1 MNMSRDRLSMGLP
14 RCLAVLLLYATAA
27 PAAEPAVSPEFPPLS
42 ESRVVEHHVGKVIWT
57 ELVTPNLAASQA
69 FYSGLF
75 GWTFREM
82 RAGEGDYGIAE
93 ANGRSIGGV
102 VQRAIAPGEQK
113 QSNWLTFIAVRDTD
127 AAKHEVVARGGKVLA
142 EPTTYRGR
150 GRQAVFSDP
159 DGAVF
164 AVIAS
169 SSGDSGDFLAAPG
182 EWIWSS
188 LLAQDPKRSAKFYKR
203 VFGYDAFD
211 LPSDDGFEHVVLST
225 EGYARAGIHSL
236 PADSVHRHSHWI
248 NFVRVID
255 TAQAA
260 SKATALG
267 GRVLVEPHVD
277 RHGGRVALLA
287 DPNGARFGVM
297 EWTAADSKAEPK

>member
-1 MNMSRDRLSMGLP
+1 MNMSRDRLIMGLP
-14 RCLAVLLLYATAA
+14 RCLAVLLLYAAAA
-27 PAAEPAVSPEFPPLS
+27 PAGEPAVSPEFPPLS

-82 RAGEGDYGIAE
+82 RAGESDYGIAE

-102 VQRAIAPGEQK
+102 VQRAIAPGEHK

-169 SSGDSGDFLAAPG
+169 SSGDSRDFLAAPG

-188 LLAQDPKRSAKFYKR
+188 LLAQDPKGSAKFYKR
-203 VFGYDAFD
+203 VFGYDVFD

-236 PADSVHRHSHWI
+236 PADSVRRHSHWI

-255 TAQAA
+255 AAQAA